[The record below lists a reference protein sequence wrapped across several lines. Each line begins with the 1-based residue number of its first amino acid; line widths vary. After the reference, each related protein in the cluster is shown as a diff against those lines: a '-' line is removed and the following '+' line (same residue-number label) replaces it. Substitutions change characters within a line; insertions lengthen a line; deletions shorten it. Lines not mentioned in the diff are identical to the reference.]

1 MNGFLSLLIRVPR
14 DFHPRRRVRAIRC
27 IVLRDGLVSCILKRS
42 FTELVLCVLGAM
54 LIVIASILSPT
65 VWLEAATLVGLAS
78 HTAPAPANTELGWRP
93 CYENMVKCVEVASP
107 EYRGDPRLIS
117 NHGFYNSA
125 TNTVILCLPE
135 GDTAYPCGHY

>member
-1 MNGFLSLLIRVPR
+1 MNGFLSCLFGFLGIFILGGVFVP
-14 DFHPRRRVRAIRC
+14 FGALFC
-27 IVLRDGLVSCILKRS
+27 AMGLVSCILKRS

-65 VWLEAATLVGLAS
+65 VWLEATTLVGLAS

-93 CYENMVKCVEVASP
+93 CYENMNKCVEAASP
-107 EYRGDPRLIS
+107 EYRGDLRLIS
-117 NHGFYNSA
+117 NHGLYNSA

-135 GDTAYPCGHY
+135 RDTAYPCGHY